1 MSSSRSASVSSS
13 SDGSTSSKTAQEETI
28 ASDLVVTKYKM
39 ASEITQRILREV
51 IDRCVP
57 GASVKDTCIYGDK
70 RLDEETSRVFKK
82 DKDVKK
88 GIAFPTCLSVNNYI
102 CHFSPLVSDPDI
114 ILKDDDVVKIDLG
127 CHIDG
132 YIAVVAHTIIVGATR
147 EKKVT
152 GRRADC
158 ILAAYYAAEAA
169 LRLIKP
175 GETNMAV
182 TEITDR
188 IANAYHCKPVEGM
201 LSYQMSRGIIDG
213 EKKIYQNPT
222 EMQRREIEKQEFALH
237 EVYAVDVLMSSGE
250 GKPRE
255 TDIRTTVY
263 KKKDFI
269 YQLRMKSSRVFLSEV
284 EKRFSLMPFT
294 LRHFEDEKRARMG
307 VIECAKHD
315 LVEPY
320 PVYQEKDGEF
330 VAEFKFTLLLMP
342 SGQMKIT
349 GLPIDLDSYES
360 EYKIL
365 DSDIKQLLTSS
376 TQKKK
381 KNKKKKKA
389 NSNQQGNQG
398 AGAISTE
405 MIEAVEDDGDEDFE
419 DEPDEVIQKK
429 STGSTSKKAKSK
441 KTNNNA

>member
-1 MSSSRSASVSSS
+1 MSSRSSSASSLSEE
-13 SDGSTSSKTAQEETI
+13 STSSKNAQDETI

-39 ASEITQRILREV
+39 ASEITQKVLREV
-51 IDRCVP
+51 VDRCIP
-57 GASVKDTCIYGDK
+57 GASAKEICTHGDK
-70 RLDEETSRVFKK
+70 RLEEETSSVFKK
-82 DKDVKK
+82 DKELKK
-88 GIAFPTCLSVNNYI
+88 GIAFPTCISVNNLI
-102 CHFSPLVSDPDI
+102 CHFSPLVSDPDM

-132 YIAVVAHTIIVGATR
+132 YIAVVAHTIVVGASR

-158 ILAAYYAAEAA
+158 ILAAYYASEAA

-175 GETNMAV
+175 NENNAAV
-182 TEITDR
+182 TEMIDR
-188 IANAYHCKPVEGM
+188 IASVYHCKPVEGM
-201 LSYQMSRGIIDG
+201 ISYQMTRGIIDG
-213 EKKIYQNPT
+213 EKKIYQNPS
-222 EMQRREIEKQEFALH
+222 EMQRRDIEKSEFALH
-237 EVYAVDVLMSSGE
+237 EVYAVDVLVSSGE

-320 PVYQEKDGEF
+320 PVYQEKEGEF

-342 SGQMKIT
+342 NGQMKIT
-349 GLPIDLDSYES
+349 GLPIDLDAYES
-360 EYKIL
+360 EYKIT
-365 DSDIKQLLTSS
+365 DNAIKQLLASS
-376 TQKKK
+376 TQKK
-381 KNKKKKKA
+381 KNKKKKKKGA
-389 NSNQQGNQG
+389 AGAQG
-398 AGAISTE
+398 AGATALDT
-405 MIEAVEDDGDEDFE
+405 MEAVEDDGDEDFE
-419 DEPDEVIQKK
+419 DVPDEKPKQA
-429 STGSTSKKAKSK
+429 SSKKAKSK
-441 KTNNNA
+441 KASKP

>member
-1 MSSSRSASVSSS
+1 MSSSRSSSASSLS
-13 SDGSTSSKTAQEETI
+13 GESTSSKTAQDQTI

-39 ASEITQRILREV
+39 ASEITQRVLREI

-57 GASVKDTCIYGDK
+57 GASIKDTCIYGDK
-70 RLDEETSRVFKK
+70 RLNEETLGVFKK

-102 CHFSPLVSDPDI
+102 CHFSPLVSDPDM

-132 YIAVVAHTIIVGATR
+132 YVAVVAHTIVVGATR

-175 GETNMAV
+175 SENNIAV
-182 TEITDR
+182 TEMIDR
-188 IANAYHCKPVEGM
+188 IAHVYHCKPVEGM
-201 LSYQMSRGIIDG
+201 ISYQMTQGIIDG

-222 EMQRREIEKQEFALH
+222 EMQRRDIEKQDFALH
-237 EVYAVDVLMSSGE
+237 EVYAVDVLMTSGE

-263 KKKDFI
+263 KKKDFV

-349 GLPIDLDSYES
+349 GLPIDLDLYES
-360 EYKIL
+360 EYKIT

-381 KNKKKKKA
+381 KNKKKKKI
-389 NSNQQGNQG
+389 NPNQQGNQG
-398 AGAISTE
+398 ASATSTE
-405 MIEAVEDDGDEDFE
+405 MIEAVEDDGDEEFE
-419 DEPDEVIQKK
+419 DEPDVIVQKK
-429 STGSTSKKAKSK
+429 S
-441 KTNNNA
+441 NW

>member
-1 MSSSRSASVSSS
+1 MSSSRSSSVSSAS
-13 SDGSTSSKTAQEETI
+13 GGSTSSKTAQDETI

-39 ASEITQRILREV
+39 ASEITQRVLREV

-57 GASVKDTCIYGDK
+57 GASIKDTCIFGDK

-102 CHFSPLVSDPDI
+102 CHFSPLVSDPDM

-132 YIAVVAHTIIVGATR
+132 YVAVVAHTLIVGATR

-169 LRLIKP
+169 LRLVKP
-175 GETNMAV
+175 TENNTAV
-182 TEITDR
+182 TEVIDR

-201 LSYQMSRGIIDG
+201 ISYQMTRGVIDG
-213 EKKIYQNPT
+213 EKKIYQNPS

-237 EVYAVDVLMSSGE
+237 EVYAVDVLVSSGE

-269 YQLRMKSSRVFLSEV
+269 YQLRMKSSRAFLSEV

-320 PVYQEKDGEF
+320 PVYQEKEGEF

-349 GLPIDLDSYES
+349 GLPIDLDLYES
-360 EYKIL
+360 EYKIA

-381 KNKKKKKA
+381 NKKKKKK
-389 NSNQQGNQG
+389 GTG
-398 AGAISTE
+398 ASGAAALDNV
-405 MIEAVEDDGDEDFE
+405 EAVEDDGDEDFE
-419 DEPDEVIQKK
+419 DEPDPVAQKK
-429 STGSTSKKAKSK
+429 STKSK
-441 KTNNNA
+441 KSK

>member
-1 MSSSRSASVSSS
+1 MSSSRSASISSS
-13 SDGSTSSKTAQEETI
+13 SGDSASSQTTQDETI
-28 ASDLVVTKYKM
+28 ANDLVVTKYKM

-51 IDRCVP
+51 IDRCLS
-57 GASVKDTCIYGDK
+57 GASIREICIFGDK

-82 DKDVKK
+82 DKEVKK
-88 GIAFPTCLSVNNYI
+88 GIAFPTCLSVNNYV
-102 CHFSPLVSDPDI
+102 CHFSPLISDPDM
-114 ILKDDDVVKIDLG
+114 ILKDNDVVKIDLG

-132 YIAVVAHTIIVGATR
+132 YVAVVAHTIVVGATR

-175 GETNMAV
+175 AENNIAV
-182 TEITDR
+182 TEMIDR
-188 IANAYHCKPVEGM
+188 IANVYHCKPIEGM
-201 LSYQMSRGIIDG
+201 ISYQMSRGIIDG
-213 EKKIYQNPT
+213 EKKIYLNPND
-222 EMQRREIEKQEFALH
+222 MQRRDNEKEEFALH
-237 EVYAVDVLMSSGE
+237 EVYAVDVLISSGE

-269 YQLRMKSSRVFLSEV
+269 YQLRMKSSRAFLSEV
-284 EKRFSLMPFT
+284 EKRFTLMPFT

-320 PVYQEKDGEF
+320 PVYQEKEGEF

-349 GLPIDLDSYES
+349 GLPIDLDLYES
-360 EYKIL
+360 EYKIT

-381 KNKKKKKA
+381 NKKKKKKGT
-389 NSNQQGNQG
+389 GNPG
-398 AGAISTE
+398 TGE
-405 MIEAVEDDGDEDFE
+405 NNIETMDAVEDDGDEDFE
-419 DEPDEVIQKK
+419 DEPEQPVKKTASQKVK
-429 STGSTSKKAKSK
+429 STKSK
-441 KTNNNA
+441 S

>member
-1 MSSSRSASVSSS
+1 
-13 SDGSTSSKTAQEETI
+13 
-28 ASDLVVTKYKM
+28 M
-39 ASEITQRILREV
+39 ASEITQRVLREV
-51 IDRCVP
+51 VDRCVP
-57 GASVKDTCIYGDK
+57 GASIRDTCIYGDK

-102 CHFSPLVSDPDI
+102 CHFSPLVSDPDM

-132 YIAVVAHTIIVGATR
+132 YVAVVAHTLVVGATR

-158 ILAAYYAAEAA
+158 ILAAYHAAEAA

-175 GETNMAV
+175 TEHNTAV
-182 TEITDR
+182 TEIIDR
-188 IANAYHCKPVEGM
+188 IAHTYHCKPVEGM
-201 LSYQMSRGIIDG
+201 ISYQMSRGIIDG
-213 EKKIYQNPT
+213 EKKIYQNPS

-237 EVYAVDVLMSSGE
+237 EVYAVDVLVSTGE

-263 KKKDFI
+263 RKKDFI

-284 EKRFSLMPFT
+284 EKRFALMPFT
-294 LRHFEDEKRARMG
+294 LRHFDDEKRARMG
-307 VIECAKHD
+307 VIECAKHE

-349 GLPIDLDSYES
+349 GLPLDLDCYES
-360 EYKIL
+360 EYKIV
-365 DSDIKQLLTSS
+365 DNDIKQLLTSS

-381 KNKKKKKA
+381 KNKKKKKGTGA
-389 NSNQQGNQG
+389 TGGN
-398 AGAISTE
+398 AASLDNV
-405 MIEAVEDDGDEDFE
+405 EAVDDDGDEDFE
-419 DEPDEVIQKK
+419 DEPDPVAQKA
-429 STGSTSKKAKSK
+429 STKSK
-441 KTNNNA
+441 KTNKKA

>member
-13 SDGSTSSKTAQEETI
+13 SGESTSSKTAQEETI

-57 GASVKDTCIYGDK
+57 GASIKDTCIYGDK
-70 RLDEETSRVFKK
+70 RLDEETLRVFKK

-102 CHFSPLVSDPDI
+102 CHFSPLISDPDM

-132 YIAVVAHTIIVGATR
+132 YIAVVAHTIVVGATR

-175 GETNMAV
+175 GENNMAV

-188 IANAYHCKPVEGM
+188 ISHAYHCKPVEGM
-201 LSYQMSRGIIDG
+201 MSYQMTRGIIDG

-349 GLPIDLDSYES
+349 GLPIDLDLYES

-381 KNKKKKKA
+381 KNKKKKKV

-398 AGAISTE
+398 AGAMSTE
-405 MIEAVEDDGDEDFE
+405 MMEAVEDDGDEEFE

-441 KTNNNA
+441 KTTNNT

>member
-1 MSSSRSASVSSS
+1 MSSSRSSSVSSAS
-13 SDGSTSSKTAQEETI
+13 GESTSSKTAQDETI

-39 ASEITQRILREV
+39 ASEITQRVLREV

-57 GASVKDTCIYGDK
+57 GASIKDTCIYGDK
-70 RLDEETSRVFKK
+70 RLDEETLRVFKK
-82 DKDVKK
+82 DKEVKK
-88 GIAFPTCLSVNNYI
+88 GIAFPTCLSINNYI
-102 CHFSPLVSDPDI
+102 CHFSPLVSDPDM

-132 YIAVVAHTIIVGATR
+132 YVAVVAHTLVVGATR

-175 GETNMAV
+175 IEHNTAV
-182 TEITDR
+182 TEVIDR
-188 IANAYHCKPVEGM
+188 IASAYHCKPVEGM
-201 LSYQMSRGIIDG
+201 ISYQMSRGIIDG
-213 EKKIYQNPT
+213 EKKIYQNPS
-222 EMQRREIEKQEFALH
+222 EMQRRDIEKQEFGLH
-237 EVYAVDVLMSSGE
+237 EVYAVDVLVSSGE

-284 EKRFSLMPFT
+284 EKRFTLMPFT

-349 GLPIDLDSYES
+349 GLPIDLDLYES
-360 EYKIL
+360 EYKIT

-381 KNKKKKKA
+381 KNKKKKK
-389 NSNQQGNQG
+389 GTTGQG
-398 AGAISTE
+398 ASALDNV
-405 MIEAVEDDGDEDFE
+405 EAVEDDGDEDFE
-419 DEPDEVIQKK
+419 DEPDDKQKK
-429 STGSTSKKAKSK
+429 SAKSK
-441 KTNNNA
+441 KTNKKA